1 MSGYNTECIPQTT
14 QMPIAAI
21 RGQLHLQLTVI
32 FACGRTVAY
41 GYSHRF
47 RPAENRRPC
56 RRCARAAEVLPTL
69 SWNRSTNASP
79 TRTRNYPKTPPGR
92 TVRGSH
98 RAEARNQPRCEITR
112 RKGWHHRPAGS
123 PAIALDGP
131 RGTSVGTEGGQP
143 TPGMY
148 RD

>member
-47 RPAENRRPC
+47 TPAENRRPC

-69 SWNRSTNASP
+69 SWEQVDERFADAYAKLPEGTAGENSQRE
-79 TRTRNYPKTPPGR
+79 PP
-92 TVRGSH
+92 S
-98 RAEARNQPRCEITR
+98 
-112 RKGWHHRPAGS
+112 
-123 PAIALDGP
+123 
-131 RGTSVGTEGGQP
+131 
-143 TPGMY
+143 
-148 RD
+148 